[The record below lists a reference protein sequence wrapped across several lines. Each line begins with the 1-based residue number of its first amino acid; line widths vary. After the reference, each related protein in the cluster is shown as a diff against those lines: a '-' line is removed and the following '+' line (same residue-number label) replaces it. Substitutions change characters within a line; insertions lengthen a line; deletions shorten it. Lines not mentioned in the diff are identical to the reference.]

1 MTFPSYDVRYKNRA
15 DGQPDLPAA
24 GGQRVA
30 KALAQLFL
38 GFVLVFSCAPQ
49 QADPLLTYPLRIGE
63 HSIRAELANTPQ
75 TRRVGLMY
83 RQRLAGASG
92 MIFVFPRE
100 QRVSMWMKNTL
111 IPLSVAFLDADGRI
125 LNIED
130 MQPGSEQTH
139 SSKGSATYALEV
151 NQGWFEARGIRDGA
165 RVSGLERLPPAK

>member
-1 MTFPSYDVRYKNRA
+1 MTFPNYAVRYKNRTN
-15 DGQPDLPAA
+15 GPPDLPAA
-24 GGQRVA
+24 RGQRVA
-30 KALAQLFL
+30 SGLVQLFL
-38 GFVLVFSCAPQ
+38 LIVLVFSCAALH
-49 QADPLLTYPLRIGE
+49 ADPLLTYPLRIGE

-75 TRRVGLMY
+75 TRREGLMY
-83 RQRLAGASG
+83 RQRLARSSG
-92 MIFVFPRE
+92 MIFVFPGG
-100 QRVSMWMKNTL
+100 QSVSMWMKNTL

-151 NQGWFEARGIRDGA
+151 NQGWFAARGIRDGA